1 VVLVAV
7 ETGQAVTTAIWTR
20 LTTDAA
26 LQAALGGSVS
36 LYRVMAPQDPA
47 MPYGVQRLA
56 SRDAFHGTHTY
67 LLDWWDYGE
76 TPERVDLAVD
86 RTKILLHEWR
96 FVTAYGEA
104 EGLLSFFSGGY
115 IPTDNEKVF
124 HYATQWDIRFVA
136 CRDVTNIVGA

>member
-1 VVLVAV
+1 MAV
-7 ETGQAVTTAIWTR
+7 ETGQAVTTAIWAR
-20 LTTDAA
+20 LTTDA
-26 LQAALGGSVS
+26 SVS

-67 LLDWWDYGE
+67 FLDWWDYGE